1 MINIYKHPTANITR
15 AEKISI
21 PLKSGITGLPSVST
35 LFKYGAEALAG
46 TTMEVVKTGQI
57 EL

>member
-1 MINIYKHPTANITR
+1 MITIYNKSTTNITR

-21 PLKSGITGLPSVST
+21 PLKSGITGLPSVSAP
-35 LFKYGAEALAG
+35 FQYGAEALAG
-46 TTMEVVKTGQI
+46 TTMEGVKTGQI